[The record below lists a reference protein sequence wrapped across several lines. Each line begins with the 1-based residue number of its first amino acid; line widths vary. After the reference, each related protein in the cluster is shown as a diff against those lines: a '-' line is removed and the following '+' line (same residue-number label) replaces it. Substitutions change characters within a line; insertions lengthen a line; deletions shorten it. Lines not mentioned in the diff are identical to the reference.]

1 MAQPM
6 QPPPPPPPPVY
17 VVPDAFRHHH
27 GFTFEANLG
36 IGFVRASG
44 DGVSSNSDAA
54 LAGLDIGLGGWITR
68 QLAVTIR
75 IAGVDVSNSGDT
87 TDGTLIN
94 AFIGPAAQ
102 YWIDP
107 HFWVGGGI
115 GLATLR
121 LVGSSECN
129 DSSGTD
135 PCGVNGWGFDLRAG
149 YSFGDSA
156 HTFNV
161 SGEITP
167 SFYSQNGDSVTA
179 TSFALL
185 LGYQYL

>member
-6 QPPPPPPPPVY
+6 QPPPPPPPVY
-17 VVPDAFRHHH
+17 VVTDGFRHHH

-44 DGVSSNSDAA
+44 GGTSSNSDAS
-54 LAGLDIGLGGWITR
+54 LAGLDIGLGGWLTR

-87 TDGTLIN
+87 DAGTLVN

-107 HFWVGGGI
+107 HFWVGGGV

-121 LVGSSECN
+121 LVGNSDCN
-129 DSSGTD
+129 NSPSTD
-135 PCGVNGWGFDLRAG
+135 ACGVNGWGFDLRAG

-167 SFYSQNGDSVTA
+167 SFYSQEGESVTA

-185 LGYQYL
+185 VGYQYL